1 MLSTLDELNT
11 RVCKAEGEGKKRFF
25 SFVCTFALPF
35 PPNNALGGQAAA
47 EPAGQARLP

>member
-11 RVCKAEGEGKKRFF
+11 RCKAEGEGKKKNFF